1 MPNKKNI
8 YQLINYSCI
17 AIMLLHPIFF
27 LYTNIDGLGRLP
39 FIANMILCFVC
50 ITTYSKKVF
59 TVPYVYWWMWTI
71 YAIINTV
78 RSGGID
84 EDPLMFYANRVLSGA
99 IVMTVSAVEFQRN
112 TKMFLKFLTTLL
124 LIYGLLGLKDFNFS
138 LGAHNMDMW
147 EHGISDL
154 GNMLPITLVYLC
166 YIVLF
171 RNNLSAIN
179 KKILFIILAFIVATV
194 ITAATRKAFVAI
206 VIILVFSMMNN
217 LLQTPGKAI
226 KYLFILLIGYF
237 AMTLLLENS
246 FLGNRFTMAS
256 EEASGSEFSNNW
268 FLSAMGDRAI
278 MYVGGWKVFLDN
290 IITGIGLRHYLN
302 FSSLLL
308 HSEYMVQFTECGLI
322 GFTLFIS
329 LYIHIIKGLI
339 CALKIKNM
347 HKYTFTCIGV
357 VVAILFMSFTAWT
370 YEFPIC
376 FITLGIVIGYTETIL
391 KNKEYNQYEN
401 RYTYK

>member
-1 MPNKKNI
+1 MQNKKNT

-17 AIMLLHPIFF
+17 AIILLHPIFF
-27 LYTNIDGLGRLP
+27 LYTNIDGQGRLP
-39 FIANMILCFVC
+39 FIANIIMCFVC
-50 ITTYSKKVF
+50 LTTYSKKVF
-59 TVPYVYWWMWTI
+59 AAPYIFWWMWSI

-78 RSGGID
+78 LTGGIA
-84 EDPLMFYANRVLSGA
+84 EDPQMFYVNHVLSGA
-99 IVMTVSAVEFQRN
+99 IVMTVSSVEFQRDAR
-112 TKMFLKFLTTLL
+112 KFLKFLTIIL

-138 LGAHNMDMW
+138 LGAGNMDMW

-154 GNMLPITLVYLC
+154 GNMLPITLVFLS

-171 RNNLSAIN
+171 RSKLSAIN
-179 KKILFIILAFIVATV
+179 KKRLFIILAFIIATV
-194 ITAATRKAFVAI
+194 ITAATRKAFGAI
-206 VIILVFSMMNN
+206 VIIIVFSMMNN
-217 LLQTPGKAI
+217 LLQTPGKTI

-237 AMTLLLENS
+237 AITFLLENS
-246 FLGNRFTMAS
+246 FLGNRFAMAS
-256 EEASGSEFSNNW
+256 EEASGSEFSDNW

-278 MYVGGWKVFLDN
+278 MYVSGWDVFLDN
-290 IITGIGLRHYLN
+290 IISGIGLTHYLK

-308 HSEYMVQFTECGLI
+308 HTEYMVQLTECGLI

-339 CALKIKNM
+339 KALKIKKM
-347 HKYTFTCIGV
+347 YKYTFTSLGV

-391 KNKEYNQYEN
+391 KKQ
-401 RYTYK
+401 RTQSI